1 LVTCLEDWDNSSKG
15 LLIPDV
21 IAEIRGSVIKGEI
34 RFERG
39 LRPIS

>member
-1 LVTCLEDWDNSSKG
+1 MVTYLEVWDNSSKG

-21 IAEIRGSVIKGEI
+21 IIEIRGLMIKGEI